1 MITNASLPIYEIQP
15 DNSFGEK
22 TEEIIKP
29 VFFSLKKGTV
39 QIGEYICEK
48 RQKLPGSVCPQ
59 TLFFI
64 QPDFRLMNLS

>member
-48 RQKLPGSVCPQ
+48 SQKLPGSV
-59 TLFFI
+59 
-64 QPDFRLMNLS
+64 